1 MYIRIFLFLLILL
14 KYAGA
19 FAQLEFNYF
28 PVKTEKI
35 NKTKYKESLL
45 QKLKEDKQK
54 IDSKYKKKLEK
65 IYDEKFD
72 YIVSNIDSS
81 DFYFDDTINFYF
93 QNILKNIQQ
102 ANPILNKPEIKLYVS
117 RATYPNASCLGEGS
131 LIFNIGLLRY
141 LKNES
146 QIAFIICHE
155 FAHYTQNHVMKATT
169 EYLENLYSKET
180 QEKLKEIKNTQFG
193 AYKKAQEFTKAYVFD
208 SRKHGRL
215 HESEADSI
223 AFLYLKNTKYDE
235 NEALTALALLD
246 STDTEKYRD
255 SIQLNTFFDFKEFP
269 FKNSWIAEE
278 KKFVFLKDTV
288 SEMEKDSLKTHPD
301 CQKRVENLLK
311 MKTISNESKSKYLQ
325 PISLFN
331 KIVDYSDF
339 ECIENRLKYKNLDGA
354 FYLTLKLLKKYPKN
368 VYLHKS
374 LNKCFD
380 VIISG
385 ITNHNLNN
393 YLDLPSPFQEKDYK
407 IVVRFLNNIRKSEV
421 QEIQQLYNNL
431 TKL

>member
-65 IYDEKFD
+65 IYDEKYD

-81 DFYFDDTINFYF
+81 NFYFDDTINVYF
-93 QNILKNIQQ
+93 QNILKNIQE
-102 ANPILNKPEIKLYVS
+102 ANPVLNKPEIKLYVS

-180 QEKLKEIKNTQFG
+180 QTKLKEIKYSQFG
-193 AYKKAQEFTKAYVFD
+193 TYTKAQEFTKAYVFD

-235 NEALTALALLD
+235 NESFSALALLD
-246 STDTEKYRD
+246 STDTEKYTD
-255 SIQLNTFFDFKEFP
+255 SIVLSKIFNFKEFP

-278 KKFVFLKDTV
+278 KKFIFSKDTV
-288 SEMEKDSLKTHPD
+288 SELEKDSLKTHPD
-301 CQKRVENLLK
+301 CKKRIEMLLK
-311 MKTISNESKSKYLQ
+311 SKTVASKNKTAFIQS
-325 PISLFN
+325 SALFY
-331 KIVDYSDF
+331 KLVDYSDF
-339 ECIENRLKYKNLDGA
+339 ECIVNRLKYKNLDGA
-354 FYLTLKLLKKYPKN
+354 FYLILKLREKYPKN
-368 VYLHKS
+368 IFLK
-374 LNKCFD
+374 NKVDECFD
-380 VIISG
+380 IIIDG
-385 ITNHNLNN
+385 LNNHNLNR
-393 YLDLPSPFQEKDYK
+393 YLDLPSPFDEKDFK
-407 IVVRFLNNIRKSEV
+407 QVVRFLNNIRISEV
-421 QEIQQLYNNL
+421 KTIKQLYKSNY
-431 TKL
+431 

>member
-117 RATYPNASCLGEGS
+117 RATYPNSSCLGEGS

>member
-65 IYDEKFD
+65 IYDEKYD

-81 DFYFDDTINFYF
+81 NFYFDDTINVYF
-93 QNILKNIQQ
+93 HNILKNIQE
-102 ANPILNKPEIKLYVS
+102 ANPVLNKPEIKLYVS

-180 QEKLKEIKNTQFG
+180 QTKLKEIKYSQFG
-193 AYKKAQEFTKAYVFD
+193 TYTKAQEFTKAYVFD

-235 NEALTALALLD
+235 NESFSALALLD
-246 STDTEKYRD
+246 STDTEKYTD
-255 SIQLNTFFDFKEFP
+255 SIVLSKIFNFKEFP

-278 KKFVFLKDTV
+278 KKFIFSKDTV
-288 SEMEKDSLKTHPD
+288 SELEKDSLKTHPD
-301 CQKRVENLLK
+301 CKKRIEMLLK
-311 MKTISNESKSKYLQ
+311 SKTVASKNKTAFIQS
-325 PISLFN
+325 SALFY
-331 KIVDYSDF
+331 KLVDYSDF
-339 ECIENRLKYKNLDGA
+339 ECIVNRLKYKNLDGA
-354 FYLTLKLLKKYPKN
+354 FYLILKLREKYPKN
-368 VYLHKS
+368 IFLK
-374 LNKCFD
+374 NKVDECFD
-380 VIISG
+380 IIIDG
-385 ITNHNLNN
+385 LNNHNLNR
-393 YLDLPSPFQEKDYK
+393 YLDLPSPFDEKDFK
-407 IVVRFLNNIRKSEV
+407 QVVRFLNNIRISEV
-421 QEIQQLYNNL
+421 KTIKQLYKSNY
-431 TKL
+431 

>member
-28 PVKTEKI
+28 SVKTEKI